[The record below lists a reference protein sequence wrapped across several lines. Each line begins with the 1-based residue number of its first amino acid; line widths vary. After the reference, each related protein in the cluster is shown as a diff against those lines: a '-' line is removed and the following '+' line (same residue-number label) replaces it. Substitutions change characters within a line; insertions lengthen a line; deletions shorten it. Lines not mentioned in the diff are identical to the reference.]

1 MINFHVNSLS
11 FYLGTAHS
19 QCLMVI
25 GRDGSLGPLCHSC
38 EFDCQQGGVKNIS
51 WPCLSLLRGWDSL
64 TMKFPGNNFA
74 YIYTINMLCISSS
87 NKSSI
92 YLYIDYIYKFL
103 YIYIYIYIYIHTHI
117 YIYIHKCICKIY
129 IKYIYYISYVYM
141 HYVVEI

>member
-1 MINFHVNSLS
+1 
-11 FYLGTAHS
+11 
-19 QCLMVI
+19 MVI

-92 YLYIDYIYKFL
+92 YLYIDYIYKFIYFIYIYTHT
-103 YIYIYIYIYIHTHI
+103 YIYIYINVYV
-117 YIYIHKCICKIY
+117 
-129 IKYIYYISYVYM
+129 KYI
-141 HYVVEI
+141 